1 MRPREVQDADVIK
14 AGRRLQQN
22 RPDARISGY
31 ALRKE
36 LEGRGTPA
44 ILMAIWDEYVQTQL
58 DPTVSQ
64 VVQSLPDGADDI
76 LTQLMRQQS
85 ATLRSVAA
93 ELQKAANRQA
103 EQKIAE
109 QGAAIVQLKA
119 SHDHELRALEQII
132 ETMRTE
138 AVRNVAEIQSLGV
151 HLAAEQHQRT
161 SMTSQLA
168 QLRASTEGDAL
179 RIADQQLEL
188 SQADGRIQQLESD
201 LSDQAAEL
209 LHASEEMAA
218 LLRSRDQLQLTCDA
232 VGDMNNQRKAQLD
245 LANEKINSLNTR
257 IADLTSQLDAYRT
270 DSHRAW
276 QTVRTLEAA
285 QNVLTSRLG
294 GTGVVLPIKESM
306 HRA

>member
-1 MRPREVQDADVIK
+1 MRPREVQDADVIE

-58 DPTVSQ
+58 DPTASQ

-76 LTQLMRQQS
+76 LRQLMRQQS
-85 ATLRSVAA
+85 ATLRSVAT

-103 EQKIAE
+103 ELKIAE

-119 SHDHELRALEQII
+119 SHDQELRALEQVI
-132 ETMRTE
+132 ETMRTK
-138 AVRNVAEIQSLGV
+138 AVRNVAEIQSLAV

-168 QLRASTEGDAL
+168 LLRASTEGDAL
-179 RIADQQLEL
+179 KIADQQLEL
-188 SQADGRIQQLESD
+188 SQALGRIQQLESD
-201 LSDQAAEL
+201 LSDQSAEL
-209 LHASEEMAA
+209 LHASEELAT
-218 LLRSRDQLQLTCDA
+218 LQHSRDQLQLTCDA

-294 GTGVVLPIKESM
+294 GPGVVVPIKEPM
-306 HRA
+306 NRA